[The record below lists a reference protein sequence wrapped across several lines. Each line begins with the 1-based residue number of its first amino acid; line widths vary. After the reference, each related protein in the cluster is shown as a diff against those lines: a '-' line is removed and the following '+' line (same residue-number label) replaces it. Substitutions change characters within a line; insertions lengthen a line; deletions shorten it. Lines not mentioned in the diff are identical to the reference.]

1 MIVVAAILMLA
12 TMLGGL
18 ALRSRNMRARSNEA
32 APPAERDER
41 RSQPGRGR

>member
-18 ALRSRNMRARSNEA
+18 ALRRNMRARSNEA
-32 APPAERDER
+32 APPAESLER
-41 RSQPGRGR
+41 RSQPGRND